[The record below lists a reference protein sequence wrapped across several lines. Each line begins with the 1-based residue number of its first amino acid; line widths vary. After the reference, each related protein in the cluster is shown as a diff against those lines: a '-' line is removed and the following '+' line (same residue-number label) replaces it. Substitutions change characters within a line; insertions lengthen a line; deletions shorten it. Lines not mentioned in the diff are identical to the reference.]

1 MKKNDLYKETKQ
13 SIVSYPGG
21 ILSFVLVLLA
31 SQSGQAQF
39 INDGI
44 IKVDDKTILS
54 VYEPYI
60 NKPSGGFTNDG
71 IVYIFDNWNN
81 DGDVL
86 FSDKSDGQTIFNG
99 KKVQKLEG
107 RKITNF
113 QDVIFDSQSDTLVS
127 FRLNQIISVN
137 RKAEFLTGII
147 VSNEDKNKES
157 ESRVIFNEN
166 AIHSDASDLSFVDG
180 KVEKIGN
187 SMFEFPVGNDL
198 FFRPAFHA
206 KEGTGDG
213 NIYTAQYFHQNSDN
227 QYKHAS
233 KEDSILLINDKEY
246 WNVTQD
252 EGADKIVLT
261 LTLDSQT
268 TPNEFLDVASGMK
281 VVIVRWDTASS
292 KWIEEKGEVSEPIP
306 NTSKDAG
313 YSQLLTAQVSGYG
326 IFTMALVKDNKPL
339 DDVIVYNAVSPNGD
353 GVNDTFL
360 IEGIKDYPDNS
371 VEIYNRWGVK
381 VYDAKSYNES
391 DVMFRGYSD
400 GRVTVNR
407 GEKLPT
413 GTYFYILRYTKG
425 EEGKEKSGYLY
436 INNQ

>member
-326 IFTMALVKDNKPL
+326 IFTMALVKDTEVK

>member
-1 MKKNDLYKETKQ
+1 ETKQ

-326 IFTMALVKDNKPL
+326 IFTMALVKDTEVK

>member
-54 VYEPYI
+54 VYEPYV

-71 IVYIFDNWNN
+71 IVYIFDNWSNN
-81 DGDVL
+81 GEVL
-86 FSDKSDGQTIFNG
+86 YSKNSEGQTFFNG
-99 KKVQKLEG
+99 KKVQTLEG
-107 RKITNF
+107 RTTSNF
-113 QDVIFDSQSDTLVS
+113 HDVIFDSKSDTLVP
-127 FRLNQIISVN
+127 FRLNQIITVN
-137 RKAEFLTGII
+137 GKAEFINGII
-147 VSNEDKNKES
+147 EADKN
-157 ESRVIFNEN
+157 SRVIFNEN

-198 FFRPAFHA
+198 YFRPTFHA
-206 KEGTGDG
+206 TDGIGDG
-213 NIYTAQYFHQNSDN
+213 SIYTAQYFHQNSDN
-227 QYKHAS
+227 LYKHAS
-233 KEDSILLINDKEY
+233 KEETILLINDKEY
-246 WNVTQD
+246 WNVTRD
-252 EGADKIVLT
+252 GGTDKIVLT

-268 TPNEFLDVASGMK
+268 TPDEFLNVDSKLEVA
-281 VVIVRWDTASS
+281 IVRWDDVLL
-292 KWIEEKGEVSEPIP
+292 KWVKEKGAVSDPFP
-306 NTSKDAG
+306 STSKAG
-313 YSQLLTAQVSGYG
+313 YSKLLTAEVSGYG
-326 IFTMALVKDNKPL
+326 IFTMALVNREI
-339 DDVIVYNAVSPNGD
+339 DDEEVVVYNAVSPNGD

-360 IEGIKDYPDNS
+360 IEGIKDFPDNS

-413 GTYFYILRYTKG
+413 GTYFYILRYNNG
-425 EEGKEKSGYLY
+425 VQGKEKSGYLY

>member
-13 SIVSYPGG
+13 SIVRYPGG

-39 INDGI
+39 INGGI
-44 IKVDDKTILS
+44 VKVDDKTILS

-60 NKPSGGFTNDG
+60 NEVSGDFTNDG

-86 FSDKSDGQTIFNG
+86 YTGEESKGRTVFNG
-99 KKVQKLEG
+99 KKVQKIDG
-107 RKITNF
+107 RKTTYF
-113 QDVIFDSQSDTLVS
+113 QDVIFDSKSDSLVP

-137 RKAEFLTGII
+137 GKAEFRAGI
-147 VSNEDKNKES
+147 VEVNKES
-157 ESRVIFNEN
+157 VMIFNEN
-166 AIHSDASDLSFVDG
+166 AIHSEASDLSFVDG
-180 KVEKIGN
+180 KVKKIGN

-198 FFRPAFHA
+198 FFRPAFHT
-206 KEGTGDG
+206 KDGVGDG
-213 NIYTAQYFHQNSDN
+213 NVYTAQYFHQNSDN

-246 WNVTQD
+246 WSVTRD
-252 EGADKIVLT
+252 RGTDKIVLT

-268 TPNEFLDVASGMK
+268 TPNEFLDVTSGMK
-281 VVIVRWDTASS
+281 VVIVRWDAALS

-326 IFTMALVKDNKPL
+326 IFTMALVKDNKSL

-407 GEKLPT
+407 GKKLPT

>member
-13 SIVSYPGG
+13 SIVRYPGG

-54 VYEPYI
+54 VYEPYV
-60 NKPSGGFTNDG
+60 NKPSGDFTNDG
-71 IVYIFDNWNN
+71 IVYIFDNWSNN
-81 DGDVL
+81 GDVL
-86 FSDKSDGQTIFNG
+86 YSEKSEGKTFFNG
-99 KKVQKLEG
+99 KKVQILDG
-107 RKITNF
+107 RTTSNF
-113 QDVIFDSQSDTLVS
+113 QNVIFDSKSDTLVP
-127 FRLNQIISVN
+127 FRLNQVITVN
-137 RKAEFLTGII
+137 GKAEFVNGII
-147 VSNEDKNKES
+147 EVHK
-157 ESRVIFNEN
+157 ESRVIFKEN

-187 SMFEFPVGNDL
+187 KMFEFPVGNDL
-198 FFRPAFHA
+198 YFRPTFHA
-206 KEGTGDG
+206 TEGTGDG
-213 NIYTAQYFHQNSDN
+213 SIYTAQYFHQNSDN
-227 QYKHAS
+227 LYKHTS
-233 KEDSILLINDKEY
+233 KEESILLINDKEY
-246 WNVTQD
+246 WNVTRD
-252 EGADKIVLT
+252 SGTDKIVLT

-268 TPNEFLDVASGMK
+268 TPNEFLDVNSKMK
-281 VVIVRWDTASS
+281 VVIVRWDEALS
-292 KWIEEKGEVSEPIP
+292 KWIEEKGEVSDPIP

-326 IFTMALVKDNKPL
+326 IFTMALVNKEIE
-339 DDVIVYNAVSPNGD
+339 DEEIIVYNAVSPNGD
-353 GVNDTFL
+353 GVNDSFL
-360 IEGIKDYPDNS
+360 IEGIKDFPDNS

-391 DVMFRGYSD
+391 DNMFRGYSD

-413 GTYFYILRYTKG
+413 GTYFYILRYNNG
-425 EEGKEKSGYLY
+425 VQGKEKSGYLY